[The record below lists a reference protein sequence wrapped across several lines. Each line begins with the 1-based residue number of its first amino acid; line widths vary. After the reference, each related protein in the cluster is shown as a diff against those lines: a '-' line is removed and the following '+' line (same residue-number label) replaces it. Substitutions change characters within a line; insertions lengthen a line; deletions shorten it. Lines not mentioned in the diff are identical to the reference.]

1 MRYNRILLV
10 NSILATSNTGA
21 LRPNAGVGYIA
32 EILSQNKI
40 TYDVVD
46 MALGYKMRHLKQ
58 KILEFRPDLVGFS
71 MMTFG
76 YKKTYELINE
86 IKTLP
91 VKFDVVVGGSH
102 ISTEREDVLGE
113 CSGIDLGSVLEG
125 EKTIIE
131 LCQGKELSEIK
142 GLIYRDSN
150 RVIYTGNREFE
161 TDLDSIPFPKYE
173 KFELNKYL
181 TKEIPLVTSRGCPFD
196 CIFCAV
202 ETAVGRKFRARSQKY
217 VVDEI
222 SCWVKRGYSRF
233 TVIDDNFTLLKNR
246 VYGICEELERRNLTN
261 LSLRLGNGVRADKL
275 DYDLLK
281 RMKEVGFWHIV
292 ISAEA
297 GNNRI
302 LKNLNKRETIEEI
315 KQAVKNACDVGFD
328 VTLNFLV
335 GSPGETWND
344 IEDSVKLA
352 LEFPV
357 FEARFHNLI
366 PFSKTKLFEWIRKNG
381 HFVESPSKYL
391 NYVSQWIDKPVF
403 FDQHLSLDERKK
415 ALSYTAKIRKTIMQ
429 KSIQRKLKAWG
440 LLGKIFAGILVSD
453 WGQRMFYYNRT
464 FRRFIDTG
472 RKLHLQKDRNR
483 KRIGNSERSLIN
495 IF

>member
-1 MRYNRILLV
+1 MRYNRVLLV

-21 LRPNAGVGYIA
+21 LRPTAGIGYIA
-32 EILSQNKI
+32 ETLSQNKI
-40 TYDVVD
+40 TYDAID
-46 MALGYKMRHLKQ
+46 MALGYKMHHLKQ

-76 YKKTYELINE
+76 YKKTYEIINE

-91 VKFDVVVGGSH
+91 VKFDVIIGGSH
-102 ISTEREDVLGE
+102 VSTERENVLRE
-113 CSGIDLGSVLEG
+113 CSGIDLGGVLEG
-125 EKTIIE
+125 EKTIVE
-131 LCQGKELSEIK
+131 LCDGKELSEIK
-142 GLIYRDSN
+142 GLIYRDGDK
-150 RVIYTGNREFE
+150 VIYTGNREFE
-161 TDLDSIPFPKYE
+161 IDLNSIPFPKYQ

-202 ETAVGRKFRARSQKY
+202 ETVVGRKFRTRSPEY
-217 VVDEI
+217 VVDDI
-222 SCWVKRGYSRF
+222 SYWVKRGYSQF

-246 VYGICEELERRNLTN
+246 VYSICDELERRNLTN
-261 LSLRLGNGVRADKL
+261 LSLRLGNGVRADKV
-275 DYDLLK
+275 DFDLLK
-281 RMKEVGFWHIV
+281 RMKEVGFSHIA

-315 KQAVKNACDVGFD
+315 KQAVRNACDVGFD
-328 VTLNFLV
+328 VTLNFVV
-335 GSPGETWND
+335 GSPGETWSD

-366 PFSKTKLFEWIRKNG
+366 PFPKTKLFEWVKKNA
-381 HFVESPSKYL
+381 HFVESPGKYL

-429 KSIQRKLKAWG
+429 KSIERKLKAWG
-440 LLGKIFAGILVSD
+440 SLGKIFAWILISD

-464 FRRFIDTG
+464 FRRFIDIG
-472 RKLHLQKDRNR
+472 RKLYLQEQRNA
-483 KRIGNSERSLIN
+483 KRIW
-495 IF
+495 